1 MMVAI
6 VLMSHKMIT
15 ARVKKV
21 QQNINDSICPY
32 MGMYICRDL
41 GSIFVGSAGVYMCAY
56 MLLMFAMK
64 ERLHLTCVCCDT
76 SWKLC
81 IKLIE

>member
-15 ARVKKV
+15 ASVKKV

-41 GSIFVGSAGVYMCAY
+41 GSIFVGICWCIYVCIYAINVCHERKATFNLC
-56 MLLMFAMK
+56 ML
-64 ERLHLTCVCCDT
+64 RY
-76 SWKLC
+76 
-81 IKLIE
+81 

>member
-21 QQNINDSICPY
+21 QQNINASIRPY

-41 GSIFVGSAGVYMCAY
+41 GRIFVGIYWCIY
-56 MLLMFAMK
+56 
-64 ERLHLTCVCCDT
+64 VCIYCD
-76 SWKLC
+76 
-81 IKLIE
+81 